1 MVERHQSD
9 SEFSILKVEE
19 SYRIRL
25 PQPLL
30 RHLGWVTGDKPVSG
44 WLLLANPGRCRLL
57 SASEVEEDPGLKSL
71 LARIAVESSVALTS
85 ALEFHDEVSVALATR
100 LMPVQITPPDPGWRL
115 TLPRPIAAI
124 MRVRPKESELA
135 ARFIQSHIELW
146 TIEMLRSAVAH
157 PFLEVL

>member
-1 MVERHQSD
+1 MVERPQPD
-9 SEFSILKVEE
+9 SEFSILRVEE

-30 RHLGWVTGDKPVSG
+30 RRLGWVTGDEPVSG

-57 SASEVEEDPGLKSL
+57 SASEVEEDPDLKSL
-71 LARIAVESSVALTS
+71 LARIAVESGLGLKS
-85 ALEFHDEVSVALATR
+85 ALEFHDEVSVALTTR

-124 MRVRPKESELA
+124 MRVRPKESDIA
-135 ARFIQSHIELW
+135 ARFIQNHIELW
-146 TIEMLRSAVAH
+146 TIEMLRSAVS
-157 PFLEVL
+157 PSLLDIL

>member
-1 MVERHQSD
+1 MVERYESN

-25 PQPLL
+25 PQPVLH
-30 RHLGWVTGDKPVSG
+30 HLPWVAGDKPVSG

-57 SASEVEEDPGLKSL
+57 SASEVQEDLSLRSL
-71 LARIAVESSVALTS
+71 LARITVGSGVALAS
-85 ALEFHDEVSVALATR
+85 VLDFHDEVSVALSTR
-100 LMPVQITPPDPGWRL
+100 LMPVQVTPPEPGWRL

-135 ARFIQSHIELW
+135 ARFIQNHIEFW
-146 TIEMLRSAVAH
+146 TIEALRSAVST
-157 PFLEVL
+157 PLLDLL